1 MKLYIRK
8 MSNDEIN
15 EINEINEI
23 ISQAPNNISNEEIIE
38 IYNNNNKDSLKTLE
52 ILWDIKIIEKKK
64 KRTVF
69 DNVRETCDAYD
80 EEMYKVL
87 KNNNNINN

>member
-1 MKLYIRK
+1 
-8 MSNDEIN
+8 MSEIKKDEIN

-23 ISQAPNNISNEEIIE
+23 ISQAPINTSDEEIKD
-38 IYNNNNKDSLKTLE
+38 IYYKNNKDVIKTLE
-52 ILWDIKIIEKKK
+52 ILWDINITEKKK

-80 EEMYKVL
+80 AEMYKVL
-87 KNNNNINN
+87 NSKKINKNNNN

>member
-1 MKLYIRK
+1 

-87 KNNNNINN
+87 KNNHK

>member
-1 MKLYIRK
+1 
-8 MSNDEIN
+8 MSNN
-15 EINEINEI
+15 EMNEI

-87 KNNNNINN
+87 KNNNNNN

>member
-8 MSNDEIN
+8 MSNDEM
-15 EINEINEI
+15 NEINEI